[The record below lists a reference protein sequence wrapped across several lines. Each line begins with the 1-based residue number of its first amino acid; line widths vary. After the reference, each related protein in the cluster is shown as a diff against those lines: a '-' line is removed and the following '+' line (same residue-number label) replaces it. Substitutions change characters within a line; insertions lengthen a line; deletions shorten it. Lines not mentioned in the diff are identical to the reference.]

1 MKRSII
7 KRSLLIGI
15 IFMFIGASIV
25 PIISADQGNPP
36 IISSESP
43 ADEAEDI
50 PITTS
55 SLSVF
60 IYDIDGDTLDWTITT
75 FPVIGYNCG
84 YDEDDGTKTCNISG
98 LLEYGTTYT
107 WTVTA
112 TDSNGLTTTK
122 TFTFTTEQNIAP
134 KISYESPA
142 DEATDVPITTSSLSA
157 VIYDPNEDTFDWS
170 ITTIPYIGSNS
181 KINDIDGTKK
191 CNISGLLEYG
201 TTYTWTVTATDFY
214 GKTTTKTFTFT
225 TRPENYSPEFL
236 DENPS
241 NNSID
246 ISPSLSELSVMI
258 GDREGDRFSW
268 TIETFPDIG
277 SSSGNDEYNG
287 TKICPVSSLEYSKTY
302 TWKVTAIDSGS
313 GISTEESYTFNT
325 FENLTPSEPIIMGPS
340 SGEQGVS
347 YDYIFNATD
356 PEDDEIFYVIHW
368 GDTPPG
374 EEEIVGPY
382 SPGINVTVEHTW
394 VNPGLFNIKAYA
406 MDEYG
411 CGDPKVKE
419 VNIAQ
424 DWDDG
429 DIEIGFKPFNINCV
443 ETIIINNLDESFS
456 NVECNMTVECEF
468 INNKSNFTQRIIT
481 LEPGANDDLI
491 GKLYKFPLFGKMT
504 IDVSVLVPGY
514 PDFIV
519 EKHITGFKLGPF
531 VLIF

>member
-1 MKRSII
+1 
-7 KRSLLIGI
+7 
-15 IFMFIGASIV
+15 MFIGASIV

-84 YDEDDGTKTCNISG
+84 YDEDDGTKT
-98 LLEYGTTYT
+98 
-107 WTVTA
+107 
-112 TDSNGLTTTK
+112 
-122 TFTFTTEQNIAP
+122 
-134 KISYESPA
+134 
-142 DEATDVPITTSSLSA
+142 
-157 VIYDPNEDTFDWS
+157 
-170 ITTIPYIGSNS
+170 
-181 KINDIDGTKK
+181 

-287 TKICPVSSLEYSKTY
+287 TKICPVSSLES
-302 TWKVTAIDSGS
+302 V
-313 GISTEESYTFNT
+313 SYTH
-325 FENLTPSEPIIMGPS
+325 LR
-340 SGEQGVS
+340 
-347 YDYIFNATD
+347 A
-356 PEDDEIFYVIHW
+356 H
-368 GDTPPG
+368 
-374 EEEIVGPY
+374 
-382 SPGINVTVEHTW
+382 
-394 VNPGLFNIKAYA
+394 
-406 MDEYG
+406 
-411 CGDPKVKE
+411 
-419 VNIAQ
+419 
-424 DWDDG
+424 
-429 DIEIGFKPFNINCV
+429 
-443 ETIIINNLDESFS
+443 ET
-456 NVECNMTVECEF
+456 
-468 INNKSNFTQRIIT
+468 
-481 LEPGANDDLI
+481 
-491 GKLYKFPLFGKMT
+491 
-504 IDVSVLVPGY
+504 
-514 PDFIV
+514 
-519 EKHITGFKLGPF
+519 
-531 VLIF
+531 